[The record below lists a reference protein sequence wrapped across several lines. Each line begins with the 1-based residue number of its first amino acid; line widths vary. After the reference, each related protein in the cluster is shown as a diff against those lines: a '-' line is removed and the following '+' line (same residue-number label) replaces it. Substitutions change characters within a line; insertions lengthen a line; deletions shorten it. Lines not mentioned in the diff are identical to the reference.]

1 MFLSADTVQGNVSGE
16 NPYVYVGG
24 NPETLS
30 DPTGHMPAGP
40 GPGDAPIPPPAPI
53 IAACAVDIVACVALG
68 SVLLLTW
75 VIVVMPERQ
84 IGPTPPN
91 QPQPQPA
98 PTLTPSPGCCA
109 IDVTFQNN
117 GTGISI
123 QPHTSPPP
131 THPGSSGGGLIPP
144 IPVSAPGAPCSFTSD
159 TRVRTQQGEKAI
171 GKLHVGDKV
180 LAYNPKTHKMDQE
193 PILHVW
199 INHDTDLVDLTLTT
213 TTATGHGKAAIK
225 MSETIHTNKEHP
237 FLTKEKGF
245 LPVSQIKLGMHVLR
259 ADGTYGVVT
268 GWKVM
273 PGTQVMYNLEVAQ
286 DHTFTVGDGQ
296 WVVHNTCRPGPD
308 RSRKQVS
315 KIVRS
320 LARMTDLARAAE
332 GTARIMKH

>member
-1 MFLSADTVQGNVSGE
+1 M
-16 NPYVYVGG
+16 
-24 NPETLS
+24 
-30 DPTGHMPAGP
+30 
-40 GPGDAPIPPPAPI
+40 
-53 IAACAVDIVACVALG
+53 
-68 SVLLLTW
+68 
-75 VIVVMPERQ
+75 
-84 IGPTPPN
+84 
-91 QPQPQPA
+91 
-98 PTLTPSPGCCA
+98 
-109 IDVTFQNN
+109 
-117 GTGISI
+117 
-123 QPHTSPPP
+123 
-131 THPGSSGGGLIPP
+131 
-144 IPVSAPGAPCSFTSD
+144 
-159 TRVRTQQGEKAI
+159 RTQQGEKAI

-180 LAYNPKTHKMDQE
+180 LAYNPKTHKMEQE

-213 TTATGHGKAAIK
+213 TTATGHGKAATK

-308 RSRKQVS
+308 RSRNQVS

-332 GTARIMKH
+332 GTARMQRGGPATPNYAGIGIEADGLTPFGQVFKSLNADYGVPRNIPNYHAEYLGIDYAEAQLNGLSARGVVTDYNVTLVTQYWPCNACEGLIESNNWLNRLLAAANGGKVNLEIWHYTDWGVFRQVLPGQP